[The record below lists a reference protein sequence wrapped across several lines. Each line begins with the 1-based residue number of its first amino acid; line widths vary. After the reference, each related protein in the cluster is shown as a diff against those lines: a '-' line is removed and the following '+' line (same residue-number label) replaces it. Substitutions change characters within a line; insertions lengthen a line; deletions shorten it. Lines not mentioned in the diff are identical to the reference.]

1 MSIEERRQA
10 QQDQQR
16 AQILEESWKIVVSE
30 GWNALSIRRI
40 ADAIKY
46 SVPVVYRHFSSK
58 DDLVLVFTKQGYGL
72 LERQLLSAS
81 RQSTD
86 AREKLRGIA
95 RAYAKFAYEHSR
107 FYQLMFGLGM
117 PTCEQLQDVEEMKRV
132 GNIITGGVSDV
143 IESKQIGKS
152 FPPEDLHLKGRT
164 FWSLLHGLMAMNVV
178 SEIGCTAENKR
189 LLDDAIEG
197 FIHSVSS

>member
-1 MSIEERRQA
+1 MGIQERRQI
-10 QQDQQR
+10 QQEQQR
-16 AQILEESWKIVVSE
+16 AMILEESWRIVESE

-46 SVPVVYRHFSSK
+46 SIPVVYRHFSSK

-72 LERQLLSAS
+72 LERQLSLAGQQSA
-81 RQSTD
+81 D
-86 AREKLRGIA
+86 PRENLRYIA

-132 GNIITGGVSDV
+132 GDIIAGGVSDV
-143 IESKQIGKS
+143 IESTQVNKLC
-152 FPPEDLHLKGRT
+152 PPEDLHLKGRT

-178 SEIGCTAENKR
+178 SEIGCTEENKR

-197 FIHSVSS
+197 FIQSVVS